1 MSVCSECAAEQPT
14 AIPVGL
20 SHSASLARLIL
31 TVPDSSSLSLDI
43 PPSLAPEPPDAGSPD
58 GGLTAACRTL
68 VGQGTLSRQLQT
80 RRLPATPVPIGYCAR
95 KRRFSYFRIEQS
107 SKRLHVA
114 RAHNHPSGDSSPSPE
129 DRVLTKRLREAA
141 ELFGIPLL
149 DHLILAEER
158 YYSFADQ
165 GWLGA

>member
-68 VGQGTLSRQLQT
+68 AGQGTLSRQLQT
-80 RRLPATPVPIGYCAR
+80 RRLLPTPVPIGYCAR

-107 SKRLHVA
+107 STRPHVA
-114 RAHNHPSGDSSPSPE
+114 RAHNHPSGDPDPSSE
-129 DRVLTKRLREAA
+129 DRVLTARLRQAG
-141 ELFGIPLL
+141 ELLGITLL
-149 DHLILAEER
+149 DHIILGDER
-158 YYSFADQ
+158 TYSFADHS
-165 GWLGA
+165 WPCA

>member
-58 GGLTAACRTL
+58 GGLMAACRTL
-68 VGQGTLSRQLQT
+68 AGQGTLSRQLQT

-107 SKRLHVA
+107 STRPHVA
-114 RAHNHPSGDSSPSPE
+114 RAHNHPSGDTTPSPE

-141 ELFGIPLL
+141 DLFGIPLL
-149 DHLILAEER
+149 DHLVLAEER

-165 GWLGA
+165 GWPGA